1 MTGSAPVAILP
12 ITRSKSQRLV
22 NYKDI
27 TWKLLTKKKKALPTC
42 FCFFTECTESI
53 MFWYLYRTYA
63 KVQKPCK
70 KLPQNTRPT
79 QVFWDSVTH
88 THTHAH
94 THTPSSII
102 FTIIWSAWH
111 WYCGIIPSCCNV
123 IMNRF
128 VILIPIICVWMCV
141 CVCVCLSVCPGF
153 WACWLC
159 SPRWNGYTPQ
169 LSLHCSTVCSNRLRY
184 TAITSDDPPHP
195 RGVKVRW
202 LHTSNHL
209 KFPPTMSMSHLK
221 CRPNSYTSH
230 LPSPWSERETV
241 SMETTSRSLFFSRL
255 SWGLCLVSI
264 SCCWNTE
271 WESLFVCVWCV
282 CVFLCIHM
290 SLYLQYVCVR
300 DGWTVCARLNEW
312 NSHLLWH

>member
-12 ITRSKSQRLV
+12 ITRSKSQRLLV

-141 CVCVCLSVCPGF
+141 CVCVCV
-153 WACWLC
+153 W
-159 SPRWNGYTPQ
+159 
-169 LSLHCSTVCSNRLRY
+169 
-184 TAITSDDPPHP
+184 
-195 RGVKVRW
+195 
-202 LHTSNHL
+202 
-209 KFPPTMSMSHLK
+209 
-221 CRPNSYTSH
+221 
-230 LPSPWSERETV
+230 
-241 SMETTSRSLFFSRL
+241 
-255 SWGLCLVSI
+255 
-264 SCCWNTE
+264 
-271 WESLFVCVWCV
+271 VCVLASEHADCAAQGETGTRHNY
-282 CVFLCIHM
+282 LCTA
-290 SLYLQYVCVR
+290 LLFAQ
-300 DGWTVCARLNEW
+300 TACATPPLPRTT
-312 NSHLLWH
+312 LLILEA